1 MDFEK
6 LFNLDSDTESQQE
19 ERETKGDYKPNID
32 MVKDLIQSAMEDYK
46 NNRKDE
52 SQEELI
58 EQARQVIEQ
67 KYDGIDGF
75 LTKHFM
81 EMYEE
86 YEDLVLDSLKNHM
99 QKRDKPDYGTTVAA
113 GIVSAARYFIM
124 KILHDNIDDEREMD
138 LLALKSAVISS
149 MVNRM
154 LPSNS
159 PKEDLII
166 CTGLL
171 AIVMLRMAEIRI
183 NHEMSDLVDRMKGEK

>member
-6 LFNLDSDTESQQE
+6 LFNLDSNTEFQQE
-19 ERETKGDYKPNID
+19 ERETKGPSMD

-52 SQEELI
+52 SEEELV

-99 QKRDKPDYGTTVAA
+99 QKRGKPDYGHTVVA
-113 GIVSAARYFIM
+113 GIVSAARHFIM
-124 KILHDNIDDEREMD
+124 KILYDNIDDEREMD
-138 LLALKSAVISS
+138 LLALKSAAISS

-154 LPSNS
+154 LPGDS

-183 NHEMSDLVDRMKGEK
+183 NHEMSELIDRMKGEK

>member
-19 ERETKGDYKPNID
+19 GRESKGDYKPNMD
-32 MVKDLIQSAMEDYK
+32 MVKELIQSAMEDFK
-46 NNRKDE
+46 NNHKDE
-52 SQEELI
+52 SEEEII

-67 KYDGIDGF
+67 KYGGIDGF

-81 EMYEE
+81 DMYEE

-99 QKRDKPDYGTTVAA
+99 QKRGKPDYGATVAA
-113 GIVSAARYFIM
+113 GIVSAARHFIM
-124 KILHDNIDDEREMD
+124 KILHDNSDEREMD
-138 LLALKSAVISS
+138 LLMLKSAAISS

-154 LPSNS
+154 LPGDS

-183 NHEMSDLVDRMKGEK
+183 NHEMSELVDRMKGEK

>member
-6 LFNLDSDTESQQE
+6 LFNLDSNTEFQQE
-19 ERETKGDYKPNID
+19 ERGTKGPNMG

-52 SQEELI
+52 SEEELV

-75 LTKHFM
+75 FTKHFM
-81 EMYEE
+81 EMCEE
-86 YEDLVLDSLKNHM
+86 YEDLVLDSLKNYM

-113 GIVSAARYFIM
+113 GIVSAARHFIM
-124 KILHDNIDDEREMD
+124 KILLDNIDDEREMD
-138 LLALKSAVISS
+138 LLALKSAAISS

-154 LPSNS
+154 LPGDSA
-159 PKEDLII
+159 KEDLII

-171 AIVMLRMAEIRI
+171 AIVMFRMAEIRI
-183 NHEMSDLVDRMKGEK
+183 NHEMSKLVDKMKGEK